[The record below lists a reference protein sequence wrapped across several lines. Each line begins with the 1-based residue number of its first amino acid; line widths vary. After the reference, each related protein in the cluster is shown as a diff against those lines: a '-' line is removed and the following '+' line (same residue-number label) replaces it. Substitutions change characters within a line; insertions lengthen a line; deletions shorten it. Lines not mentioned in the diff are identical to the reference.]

1 MSSRIS
7 EVEGE
12 KSNLKNKLRVEEE
25 KVENLQEEIN
35 NLNLHYQ
42 EETDRHKQDLEM
54 KIRFETHS

>member
-54 KIRFETHS
+54 KIRFETYS

>member
-25 KVENLQEEIN
+25 KVESLQEEIN

-54 KIRFETHS
+54 KIRFETYS